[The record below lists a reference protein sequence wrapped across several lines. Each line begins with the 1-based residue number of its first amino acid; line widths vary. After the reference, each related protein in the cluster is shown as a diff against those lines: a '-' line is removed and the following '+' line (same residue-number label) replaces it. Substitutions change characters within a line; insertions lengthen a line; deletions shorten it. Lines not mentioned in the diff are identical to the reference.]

1 MKSNRAVPPVWLM
14 GLSNATLGLSTGIIF
29 FVMPQLLAAEHI
41 PEAKIAAITAV
52 AMSANFWSVIF
63 SPILDVHFSR
73 RWYAASF
80 SWLASVLLF
89 TAVLNI
95 RHLLLLEVVLTL
107 VVVTAGLS
115 ASALGGWLSSICPHN
130 KQNQLSA
137 WMNIALVCGTGI
149 APAMGGELV
158 SQLPVILG
166 AVIAG
171 AMISIPT
178 IIFLFMPAPGPD
190 RRLAGESFAQF
201 NREVFA
207 LLRRRQVLIALL
219 LFVSPCSSFALTNIL
234 GGLGAEFHA
243 SPRIVSLAGGGGAFI
258 SGLLGCLL
266 FPLIARGRRLR
277 LLYLVNG
284 IVGSLFTLSLIVLPH
299 VPWTFGLALL
309 GEFLFQAGSY
319 CIQIGIVFET
329 IGKDNPLAATTFAFL
344 TAATNIP
351 VTYMMVADGRGYA
364 MSGLAGSFSIDAAVS
379 IAACI
384 LLGLFLY
391 WIPGGGFGK
400 DLKGIEPHEPLL
412 QQER

>member
-1 MKSNRAVPPVWLM
+1 M

-29 FVMPQLLAAEHI
+29 FVIPQLLAAEHV
-41 PEAKIAAITAV
+41 PEAKIAATTAV
-52 AMSANFWSVIF
+52 AMSANFWAVIF
-63 SPILDVHFSR
+63 SPILDVRHSR

-80 SWLASVLLF
+80 AWLASALLF
-89 TAVLNI
+89 IAVLNL

-107 VVVTAGLS
+107 VVTTAGLS
-115 ASALGGWLSSICPHN
+115 GSALGGWLSAICPNN
-130 KQNQLSA
+130 KQNTLSA

-149 APAMGGELV
+149 ASVMGGELV
-158 SQLPVILG
+158 RHLPVLFA

-171 AMISIPT
+171 AMISLPT
-178 IIFLFMPAPGPD
+178 VIFPFMPALGPD

-201 NREVFA
+201 NREVLA

-219 LFVSPCSSFALTNIL
+219 LFISPCSSFALTNIL

-258 SGLLGCLL
+258 SGLLGCLI
-266 FPLIARGRRLR
+266 FPLIARRRRLR

-284 IVGSLFTLSLIVLPH
+284 IVGSLFTLGLILLPH
-299 VPWTFGLALL
+299 APWTFALAVL

-319 CIQIGIVFET
+319 CIQIGLVFET
-329 IGKDNPLAATTFAFL
+329 IGSDNPLAATTFAFL

-364 MSGLAGSFSIDAAVS
+364 IGGLAGTFAIDASVS

-384 LLGLFLY
+384 LLGLLLY
-391 WIPGGGFGK
+391 WVPGGGFGIGGK
-400 DLKGIEPHEPLL
+400 AAEFCKPIL
-412 QQER
+412 QED

>member
-1 MKSNRAVPPVWLM
+1 M
-14 GLSNATLGLSTGIIF
+14 GLSNATLGLSTGTIF
-29 FVMPQLLAAEHI
+29 FVMPQLLAAEHV

-52 AMSANFWSVIF
+52 AMSANFWAVIF
-63 SPILDVHFSR
+63 SPILDVRFSR
-73 RWYAASF
+73 RWYAASLA
-80 SWLASVLLF
+80 WLASVLLL
-89 TAVLNI
+89 TAVVNL
-95 RHLLLLEVVLTL
+95 RHLLLLEIVLTL
-107 VVVTAGLS
+107 VVTTAGLS
-115 ASALGGWLSSICPHN
+115 ASALGGWLSAICPPNQQN
-130 KQNQLSA
+130 KLSA

-149 APAMGGELV
+149 ASVMGGELV
-158 SQLPVILG
+158 RHLPVVLA

-171 AMISIPT
+171 AMIFIPT
-178 IIFLFMPAPGPD
+178 VIFLFMPAPGPD

-201 NREVFA
+201 NREVLA

-266 FPLIARGRRLR
+266 FPLIARRRRLR

-284 IVGSLFTLSLIVLPH
+284 IAGGLFTLGLILLPH
-299 VPWTFGLALL
+299 APWTFALALL

-319 CIQIGIVFET
+319 CIQIGLVFET
-329 IGKDNPLAATTFAFL
+329 IGPDNPLAATTFAFL

-364 MSGLAGSFSIDAAVS
+364 MGGLAGCFAIDAAVS

-384 LLGLFLY
+384 LLGLLLY
-391 WIPGGGFGK
+391 WIPGGGFGTRINA
-400 DLKGIEPHEPLL
+400 IEPCEPLH
-412 QQER
+412 QED